1 MREITRPS
9 ITQYNNFPAGST
21 LADGF
26 SEDGNPN
33 FTFDNGWGTQPLFNG
48 VANIPNDPRTDFWQ
62 FHLLNVEQAEV
73 RVPEPATLVLLG
85 IGLAGL
91 GTMRRRKA

>member
-1 MREITRPS
+1 M
-9 ITQYNNFPAGST
+9 
-21 LADGF
+21 
-26 SEDGNPN
+26 
-33 FTFDNGWGTQPLFNG
+33 
-48 VANIPNDPRTDFWQ
+48 ANIPNDPRTDFWQ